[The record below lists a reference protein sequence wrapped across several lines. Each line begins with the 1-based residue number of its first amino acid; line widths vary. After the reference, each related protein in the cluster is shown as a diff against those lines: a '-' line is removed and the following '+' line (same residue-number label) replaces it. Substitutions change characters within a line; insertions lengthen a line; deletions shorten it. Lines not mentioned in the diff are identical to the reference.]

1 MKIGDIQLGD
11 LLAEDGDPVADL
23 IHRYNNTSKDFPRN
37 ATLGK
42 LFRQQVQKTP
52 DAIAVI
58 DQDKEVTYTELDRWS
73 DQIAQFIQHSGLKQ
87 GDCVG
92 AFLGR
97 SVWLVATL
105 LGTLKAGAVYLPLNL
120 DLPDS
125 RLQDIID
132 QTGCCMLVSVRAYIA
147 RLNSLQY
154 ACSSVRTALCL
165 DSRNMLTESE
175 SESPRMSAEVWDYA
189 AAGATTAIEA
199 SGWRHG
205 LGGLPLTETEIADY
219 IDNIERKLEPYLSPT
234 TRLLDIGCG
243 AGLAMRRLAPRVGEY
258 VGIDLSNEALV
269 WAQRFAEQDQLTHV
283 QLLQGAAH
291 ELASLD
297 STSFDVILIAS
308 VVQSFPGL
316 NYLRQVLTASLD
328 RLDRGGIIFCS
339 HIWDPCQRQVF
350 INTVGNEAASSSLFV
365 HRDFWQDWQA
375 HHPRIA
381 QIDIAPLNLPATH
394 SLGQYSY
401 DVLLHVTPSHAQQT
415 SHRKPLKV
423 QADQS
428 LLETLDGLP
437 PVEGDSPDAPAYMI
451 FTSGSTGR
459 PKGVEV
465 KTRSLINL
473 LYWYQDLGQIE
484 TGTRVLQVIPSSF
497 DASIKNYLAPL
508 IFGGTVVLLPD
519 TAFAPEVLLQAIAQH
534 HVHIL
539 NPGVPSMFY
548 PVLELAAE
556 QDYRELASLRLL
568 ALGGEAPIM
577 ARLRPWLTHPHCR
590 AQIVNIYGPTEC
602 TDIAL
607 CHWVTSTDWEVDR
620 FPPIGEPL
628 PNLRAYILDEQ
639 NHPQPLG
646 AMGELCLAGEGLAI
660 GYVGNPEQTVRA
672 FVPDPFFPEQRMYR
686 TGDLAYRRTDGAV
699 IYAGRRDNQLKIRG
713 VRIELEE
720 IEARL
725 RLYPGIREAT
735 VVGLQGE
742 DTLGLVGYIETNGK
756 ANPPIDHLRK
766 WLAAELP
773 EQMVPVQIYSLP
785 ELPRNANGKIDR
797 RRLPDPKQMA
807 TSALSRAQQ
816 SPQLPSTPTEQALL
830 NIWREVLSHPYLSVQ
845 DNFFDAGGHSLKT
858 AVLASRI
865 RQTLGVA
872 FSVSQVYEA
881 QTIAAQARFIE
892 TERTR
897 QENSQ
902 NNLVHLLNHKRYP
915 HLFCFPPMSAI
926 ALSFLD
932 LAQELASVY
941 SVYAFDFLV
950 ETDRI
955 QHYVDGIKAIAGEQ
969 PFALIGYSAGASLA
983 FRVAQQLEAASIPV
997 AHLLILDSLWRTE
1010 PPAYSDTYI
1019 EQIVDFY
1026 LNNPRFQDLVTGAKD
1041 QQIWADRIRTFARV
1055 YSNGQ
1060 DTGRIAAPITLI
1072 TAEESSSGNSASSN
1086 MEGWQDASRHRF
1098 QQIQGVGHHD
1108 RLLERP
1114 HVVTNAAL
1122 VQTIINT
1129 AFKDV
1134 LKS

>member
-11 LLAEDGDPVADL
+11 LLAEDGDLIADL
-23 IHRYNNTSKDFPRN
+23 IHRYNNTSKDFPKN
-37 ATLGK
+37 ATLGE
-42 LFRQQVQKTP
+42 LFHQQVRKTP
-52 DAIAVI
+52 DAIAII
-58 DQDKEVTYTELDRWS
+58 DQDKKVTYAELDRWS
-73 DQIAQFIQHSGLKQ
+73 DRIVHFIQRSGLKQ

-105 LGTLKAGAVYLPLNL
+105 LGTLKAGAVYLPLNP

-125 RLQDIID
+125 RLRDIID
-132 QTGCCMLVSVRAYIA
+132 QTSCRLLVSVRAYIA

-154 ACSSVRTALCL
+154 DCASVKIALCL
-165 DSRNMLTESE
+165 DSRNMLAEAESE
-175 SESPRMSAEVWDYA
+175 SARMSAEVWDYA
-189 AAGATTAIEA
+189 SAGATTAIEA

-205 LGGLPLTETEIADY
+205 LGGLPLTEAEIADY
-219 IDNIERKLEPYLSPT
+219 LDNIERKLEPYLGSNI
-234 TRLLDIGCG
+234 RLLDIGCG

-258 VGIDLSNEALV
+258 VGIDLSNEALA
-269 WAQRFAEQDQLTHV
+269 WAQRFAEEDQLTHV
-283 QLLQGAAH
+283 RLLQGAAH

-316 NYLRQVLTASLD
+316 NYLRQVLAASLD

-339 HIWDPCQRQVF
+339 HIWDSCQRQTF
-350 INTVGNEAASSSLFV
+350 INTVGNEAANSSLFV
-365 HRDFWQDWQA
+365 HNDFWQDWQA
-375 HHPRIA
+375 YHPH
-381 QIDIAPLNLPATH
+381 IDQVDITPLNLPTNH

-401 DVLLHVTPSHAQQT
+401 DVLLQVAPSQNQLT
-415 SHRKPLKV
+415 SKIKPLKV

-428 LLETLDGLP
+428 VLETLDELLSIDG
-437 PVEGDSPDAPAYMI
+437 GSPDAPAYVI

-465 KTRSLINL
+465 KTHSLINL
-473 LYWYQDLGQIE
+473 LYWYRDLGQIE
-484 TGTRVLQVIPSSF
+484 AGTRVLQVIPSSF

-508 IFGGTVVLLPD
+508 IFGGTVVLLPE
-519 TAFAPEVLLQAIAQH
+519 TAFAPEVLLHAIAQH
-534 HVHIL
+534 QVHIL
-539 NPGVPSMFY
+539 NPGVPSMVY

-556 QDYRELASLRLL
+556 RDYRELESLRLL

-577 ARLRPWLTHPHCR
+577 ARLRPWLTHPNCYS
-590 AQIVNIYGPTEC
+590 QIVNIYGPTEC

-607 CHWVTSTDWEVDR
+607 YHWVTRTDWEVDR

-628 PNLRAYILDEQ
+628 PNLRAYILDEH
-639 NHPQPLG
+639 NNPQPLG

-660 GYVGNPEQTVRA
+660 GYVGNPEQTARA

-725 RLYPGIREAT
+725 RLYPGIREA
-735 VVGLQGE
+735 VVVALQAE
-742 DTLGLVGYIETNGK
+742 DTLELVGYIETNGE
-756 ANPPIDHLRK
+756 ATPAFDRLRK
-766 WLAAELP
+766 WVAAELP
-773 EQMVPVQIYSLP
+773 EPMVPAQIYRLT

-807 TSALSRAQQ
+807 TSMLAHTQQ
-816 SPQLPSTPTEQALL
+816 SPQSPKTPTEQALL
-830 NIWREVLSHPYLSVQ
+830 NIWREVLSHPHLGVQ

-865 RQTLGVA
+865 RQTLGIA

-881 QTIAAQARFIE
+881 QTIAAQARLID
-892 TERTR
+892 ERTH

-902 NNLVHLLNHKRYP
+902 SNLVHLLNHKGYP
-915 HLFCFPPMSAI
+915 RLFCFPPISAI
-926 ALSFLD
+926 APSFLD
-932 LAQELASVY
+932 LAQELTSVY

-955 QHYVDGIKAIAGEQ
+955 QHYVDAIALIAGEQ

-983 FRVAQQLEAASIPV
+983 FSVAQHLELEGIPV
-997 AHLLILDSLWRTE
+997 AHLLVLDSLWRTE
-1010 PPAYSDTYI
+1010 SPAYSDAYI
-1019 EQIVDFY
+1019 EQIVGFY
-1026 LNNPRFQDLVTGAKD
+1026 LNNPRFQDLVTEAKD
-1041 QQIWADRIRTFARV
+1041 QQTWANRIRAFAKV
-1055 YSNGQ
+1055 YGSGQ
-1060 DTGRIAAPITLI
+1060 DTGSIAAPIALI
-1072 TAEESSSGNSASSN
+1072 TAEESNSSNSASSSL
-1086 MEGWQDASRHRF
+1086 EGWQGASRHRF

-1114 HVVTNAAL
+1114 HVATNAAL
-1122 VQTIINT
+1122 VHTIINT
-1129 AFKDV
+1129 TFKEV
-1134 LKS
+1134 LES